1 MSSEENHVREDAHQH
16 TLSVILSPEE
26 RVGLFSLTTVI
37 MATIRARILESFD
50 DNDTNKKTSTE
61 ISDYCTEYFDNWQDG
76 VIEIVGAAIN
86 YRSDV
91 ALEVERFP
99 TDRVVQVS
107 KDIQPVAYHDTAAD
121 EVLLTEYPPIPTLLC
136 ALPNNKRLLL
146 LEGMLLQLLLLNKY
160 TAYSRIFLLYLTS
173 SLQLPLS
180 VLVDDE
186 IRVAQYL
193 IKTAKL
199 MSGSNELEKRSE
211 SNKISR
217 RWKIGLAGVAGA
229 TVMGVTGGLAA
240 PLVAGAIG
248 SLMGGIGLG
257 TTAAAGLLGA
267 LAESGIIAGSLF
279 GAYGARMTS
288 NAVKSYAKEVND
300 FAFLS
305 LKNPTNQTIMQGDHR
320 LRVTIAISG
329 WLVTE
334 EDIINPWFTLGHQS
348 ENFALRWEVEALAS
362 LGTAMQS
369 LVKSTAWNL
378 AKKEIISQTVFSSL
392 AHALWPMAL
401 LKIAKVLD
409 NPFSVC
415 MNRADK
421 AGVILA
427 DAIINRV
434 QGERPLTL
442 IGYSFGARLIYSC
455 LKTLFERREFGLV
468 ESVVMLGSPVPSD
481 VAAWKSMRSVVAGR
495 LVNVYSTHDYILSFL
510 YRTSKIQYGIAG
522 IQPITSVNRVENLE
536 VSDIV
541 NGHLKYRDVMGTI
554 LQKLKWEG
562 IDHDK
567 IANQNGYSVLYS
579 DVKPE

>member
-1 MSSEENHVREDAHQH
+1 MSSQEDHVREDAHQH

-26 RVGLFSLTTVI
+26 RVELFSLTTVI

-50 DNDTNKKTSTE
+50 DNDMNKKTSTE
-61 ISDYCTEYFDNWQDG
+61 ISNYCTEYFDNWQDG

-91 ALEVERFP
+91 ALEVERSP
-99 TDRVVQVS
+99 SDRVTQVS
-107 KDIQPVAYHDTAAD
+107 KDVQPVAYHDTAAD

-146 LEGMLLQLLLLNKY
+146 LEGMLLQLLFLNKY
-160 TAYSRIFLLYLTS
+160 TAHSRIFLLYLTS
-173 SLQLPLS
+173 SLQFPLS

-199 MSGSNELEKRSE
+199 MSGSNEIEKRSE

-267 LAESGIIAGSLF
+267 LAESGIIA
-279 GAYGARMTS
+279 
-288 NAVKSYAKEVND
+288 EVND
-300 FAFLS
+300 FAFLP
-305 LKNPTNQTIMQGDHR
+305 LKNPTNQNIMQGDHR

-334 EDIINPWFTLGHQS
+334 EDIINPWLNLGHQS
-348 ENFALRWEVEALAS
+348 ETFALRWEVEALAS

-392 AHALWPMAL
+392 AQALWPMAL

-442 IGYSFGARLIYSC
+442 LGYSFGARLIYSC
-455 LKTLFERREFGLV
+455 LKTLSERREFGLI
-468 ESVVMLGSPVPSD
+468 ENVVMLGSPVPSD
-481 VAAWKSMRSVVAGR
+481 ITAWKAMRSVVAGR

-522 IQPITSVNRVENLE
+522 IQPITSVNRIENLE

-541 NGHLKYRDVMGTI
+541 NGHLKYRDVVGTI

-567 IANQNGYSVLYS
+567 IVNQDDCSVLYS